1 VGWLGMV
8 LGVLVA
14 AIAEAA
20 PFNLKTVESIHHTSV
35 AEYTRIVITLS
46 GETPHQLTAVPGN
59 PMRHLPAR
67 IAVDFVPAQIGAGVA
82 ARLVTQDGL
91 LRQVRT
97 GQFSPTTA
105 RVVLELERFEDYKT
119 FALHSPYRLVIDVKG
134 NAQGKR
140 APVRP
145 PDSTRRYKIMLDPGH
160 GGHDPGASGIGRI
173 EEKALVL
180 ALSKLLAA
188 KLQDRLPL
196 EVTFTR
202 AQDVYVPLE
211 ERTAQANAA
220 QADLFV
226 SIHANA
232 STNLTLQGIETYY
245 LNNTNDRATIRLAA
259 LENGLRRPNGSERR
273 EASLSYVLS
282 DLIQNGK
289 AEDSIALAHFL
300 QEGAVAKA
308 RGRYATVRNL
318 GVKKGPFYVL
328 MGAHM
333 PCVLVEV
340 GFITNP
346 LEGSQLLSLPYHD
359 ALAEGL
365 FEGIARFLR
374 RRPSDSNL

>member
-1 VGWLGMV
+1 M
-8 LGVLVA
+8 LGVLGA
-14 AIAEAA
+14 AAVQAA
-20 PFNLKTVESIHHTSV
+20 PLNLRTVESIQHTSG

-46 GETPHQLTAVPGN
+46 GETPHQLTAVPAN
-59 PMRHLPAR
+59 PKHNLPAR
-67 IAVDFVPAQIGAGVA
+67 IAVDFVPAQVGSGVA
-82 ARLVTQDGL
+82 ARLLIRDGL
-91 LRQVRT
+91 LMQVRT
-97 GQFSPTTA
+97 GQFSLTTA
-105 RVVLELERFEDYKT
+105 RVVFDLERFDDYKT
-119 FALHSPYRLVIDVKG
+119 FALYSPYRLVIDVRGK
-134 NAQGKR
+134 AQR
-140 APVRP
+140 QVAPVQP
-145 PDSTRRYKIMLDPGH
+145 ADPTRRHKIMLDPGH
-160 GGHDPGASGIGRI
+160 GGHDPGASGIRGI

-180 ALSKLLAA
+180 ALGKLLAA
-188 KLQDRLPL
+188 KLQDRLPV

-202 AQDVYVPLE
+202 TQDVYVPLE
-211 ERTAQANAA
+211 ERTARANAA

-232 STNLTLQGIETYY
+232 SPNLALQGIETYY
-245 LNNTNDRATIRLAA
+245 LNNTNDHATIRLAA
-259 LENGLRRPNGSERR
+259 LENGLRRPKGSERR

-289 AEDSIALAHFL
+289 AEDSLALAHSL

-328 MGAHM
+328 VGAHM

-346 LEGSQLLSLPYHD
+346 QEGSQLFSPAYQD

-365 FEGIARFLR
+365 FQGIARFLQR
-374 RRPSDSNL
+374 RLSDSNL

>member
-1 VGWLGMV
+1 LV
-8 LGVLVA
+8 VA
-14 AIAEAA
+14 AAQAA
-20 PFNLKTVESIHHTSV
+20 PFNLRTVESIQHTSV

-46 GETPHQLTAVPGN
+46 GETPHQLTAVPGDPIRN
-59 PMRHLPAR
+59 LPAR
-67 IAVDFVPAQIGAGVA
+67 IAVDFIPAQLGSGVA
-82 ARLVTQDGL
+82 ARLLIQDGL
-91 LRQVRT
+91 LTQVRT

-105 RVVLELERFEDYKT
+105 RVVLDLERFEDYKIS
-119 FALHSPYRLVIDVKG
+119 ALSSPYRLIIDVKG
-134 NAQGKR
+134 KVQR
-140 APVRP
+140 TLAPARSLRP
-145 PDSTRRYKIMLDPGH
+145 TYRYKIVLDPGH
-160 GGHDPGASGIGRI
+160 GGHDPGASGGGI
-173 EEKALVL
+173 EEKVLVL

-188 KLQDRLPL
+188 KLQDRLPV

-202 AQDVYVPLE
+202 TQDVYVPLE
-211 ERTAQANAA
+211 ERTARANAA

-232 STNLTLQGIETYY
+232 STNVALQGIETYY

-259 LENGLRRPNGSERR
+259 LENGLQRPTGSERR
-273 EASLSYVLS
+273 GAALSYILS

-289 AEDSIALAHFL
+289 AEDSIALAHSL
-300 QEGAVAKA
+300 QEEAVTKA

-328 MGAHM
+328 VGAHM

-346 LEGSQLLSLPYHD
+346 QESRQLFSPSYQD
-359 ALAEGL
+359 VLAEGL
-365 FEGIARFLR
+365 FQGIARFLR